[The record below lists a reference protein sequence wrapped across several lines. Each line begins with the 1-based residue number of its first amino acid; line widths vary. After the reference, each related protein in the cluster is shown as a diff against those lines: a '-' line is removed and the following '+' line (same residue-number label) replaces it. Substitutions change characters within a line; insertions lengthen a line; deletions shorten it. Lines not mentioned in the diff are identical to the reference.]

1 MFKQFVMFPSYFSKL
16 IFMMIDTGNGV
27 PFMAFA
33 SDENSHYIS
42 LT

>member
-1 MFKQFVMFPSYFSKL
+1 
-16 IFMMIDTGNGV
+16 MIDTGNGV

-42 LT
+42 LTWLLKIPLKEYRYIFFG